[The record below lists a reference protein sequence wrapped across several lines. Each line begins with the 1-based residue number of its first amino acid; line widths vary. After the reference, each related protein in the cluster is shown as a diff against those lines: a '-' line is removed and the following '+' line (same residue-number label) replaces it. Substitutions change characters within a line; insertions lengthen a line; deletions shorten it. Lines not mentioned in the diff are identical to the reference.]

1 MRKKFIFNEIMSALV
16 LLLLA
21 SCSSSGWKL
30 EGNLKGLQGGHLR
43 LVWVDASGS
52 VSEQRVVAEG
62 DRFKAAGECA
72 GMTLIAVYTGET
84 RLLTLLAAE
93 PGDKLELKGEVS
105 RPYSL
110 EVSGNEA
117 CEQWLKW
124 RAAHT
129 ALLQNDD
136 RSKLNA
142 EIEKYVADHPADVAS
157 TLLALVDYY
166 PADARATMA
175 LLDKINRAARPD
187 ELVATVAAYK
197 SVNTSPSTNIIKNLE
212 VWNMSDEQ
220 EVIKTNDNGY
230 TLILFWNTA
239 WLTGR
244 EPMVNG
250 INALRE
256 SNRRLRVVSIYME
269 ADTQAWR
276 PTARLESMKQWHHV
290 WAPTGMAT
298 PSFKSL
304 HIESLPAIF
313 VTDSTGRVLHRG
325 STLPKTIP

>member
-21 SCSSSGWKL
+21 SCSGSGWKL

-117 CEQWLKW
+117 CEQWL
-124 RAAHT
+124 R
-129 ALLQNDD
+129 
-136 RSKLNA
+136 
-142 EIEKYVADHPADVAS
+142 
-157 TLLALVDYY
+157 
-166 PADARATMA
+166 
-175 LLDKINRAARPD
+175 
-187 ELVATVAAYK
+187 EL
-197 SVNTSPSTNIIKNLE
+197 E
-212 VWNMSDEQ
+212 H
-220 EVIKTNDNGY
+220 
-230 TLILFWNTA
+230 
-239 WLTGR
+239 
-244 EPMVNG
+244 
-250 INALRE
+250 
-256 SNRRLRVVSIYME
+256 
-269 ADTQAWR
+269 
-276 PTARLESMKQWHHV
+276 MK
-290 WAPTGMAT
+290 
-298 PSFKSL
+298 K
-304 HIESLPAIF
+304 
-313 VTDSTGRVLHRG
+313 TGRVPQSVG
-325 STLPKTIP
+325 SWLLTVLGSILGGSAVGGISLGKAKLGMRAPRLQTNADAYLVAGTMQIRNAGDTLINTTTSRRYAPITRSSSGGGGGSSYSSSFSGSSGSSHSGSGRSF